1 MPEILEITRSPPLN
15 SVVRVSTARKVAGRG
30 TRKLGAI
37 LCRVPSVVVNY
48 GELPS
53 CSQFS
58 MPASTTLRHSSC
70 EPASEGADHF
80 TLTKDRRECLH
91 QMLEKF
97 TSYRTVLC
105 TAIKDIKSKIQC
117 S

>member
-1 MPEILEITRSPPLN
+1 MPEILEITRSPPLK

-48 GELPS
+48 SELPS

-58 MPASTTLRHSSC
+58 MPAWITLRHSSC
-70 EPASEGADHF
+70 EPASEGADHI
-80 TLTKDRRECLH
+80 TLSEDRPKFLH
-91 QMLEKF
+91 QCWKNEPRIGRF
-97 TSYRTVLC
+97 LC
-105 TAIKDIKSKIQC
+105 TAMKDIKSKMQC